1 MARNSDGKRAQSGS
15 ALPLDEV
22 AEVFQAL
29 SNPTRLAVLEWLR
42 EPDSFPPQD
51 YPAAEVGVCLKH
63 IQARAG
69 VSQSTASQYMA
80 VLQRAE
86 LVTSSK
92 VGTWRHYKRN
102 EQRLRELSRYLTSK

>member
-1 MARNSDGKRAQSGS
+1 
-15 ALPLDEV
+15 
-22 AEVFQAL
+22 VFQAL
-29 SNPTRLAVLEWLR
+29 SNPTRLAILEWLR

-80 VLQRAE
+80 VLQRHEQQGRDLAP
-86 LVTSSK
+86 LQAQRTAPARTQPLPHQQVTDRIRS
-92 VGTWRHYKRN
+92 
-102 EQRLRELSRYLTSK
+102 